1 MNNLKK
7 TKKLTLVL
15 ATKNDMYNSKYTTP
29 LFRLKNSLE
38 QTLQNA
44 GSSNVEVIVVDYGSD
59 VKVEDVLKID
69 DDRIKFIY
77 VDKNE
82 YAKYDTPFNE
92 VKCINRGA
100 KNASGNFIG
109 RIDQDTIVGKRFF
122 EWFFTSLDISDDEF
136 YFSLR
141 RELPPKIYNIKLL
154 KNENDAMFSENCHVT
169 KLSNHF
175 PCHRQF
181 WRYAVGIL
189 LIPKVAW
196 HNSRGYREDNTKHN
210 NMEHEFIARLKN
222 KYNLVNL
229 GKKLNYPFY
238 HIQHEVDDSKNR
250 EQNPYQRPRDL
261 AKLPFCIN
269 NEDWG

>member
-1 MNNLKK
+1 MVKQIILEEKE
-7 TKKLTLVL
+7 
-15 ATKNDMYNSKYTTP
+15 
-29 LFRLKNSLE
+29 LKNKE
-38 QTLQNA
+38 QEKMA
-44 GSSNVEVIVVDYGSD
+44 KKVIM
-59 VKVEDVLKID
+59 D
-69 DDRIKFIY
+69 DKKETR
-77 VDKNE
+77 
-82 YAKYDTPFNE
+82 
-92 VKCINRGA
+92 
-100 KNASGNFIG
+100 
-109 RIDQDTIVGKRFF
+109 
-122 EWFFTSLDISDDEF
+122 
-136 YFSLR
+136 
-141 RELPPKIYNIKLL
+141 LL

-169 KLSNHF
+169 HLSNHF

-189 LIPKVAW
+189 LVPKTAW
-196 HNSRGYREDNTKHN
+196 HNSRGYSEDNTKHN
-210 NMEHEFIARLKN
+210 NMEHGFIMRLKN